1 MEKIN
6 ELNDKLNK
14 LQCYLQELGKVAVA
28 FSGGVDSTFLL
39 KIAHDTLGD
48 NVAAL
53 TAASA
58 FVPERDVKEAAAFCQ
73 KEGIKHFVKEFPVL
87 TIEAIKSNPV
97 NRCYICKK
105 ALFSEFKDMSRELGL
120 LAVVDGTNIDD
131 DDDYRPG
138 RTALKELAIKSPLH
152 KAGFS
157 KQDIRKLSKA
167 MRLSTWNKPS
177 FACLASRFVY
187 GEELTISKLN
197 QVNAAEE
204 YLLHQ
209 GFKQFRVRIHGNL
222 ARIELLP
229 ADIERFM
236 AKNIRLEADRY
247 LKKLG
252 FSYVSLDLLGY
263 RTGSM
268 NEVLL
273 S

>member
-1 MEKIN
+1 MEKFN
-6 ELNDKLNK
+6 ELNDKLTK

-58 FVPERDVKEAAAFCQ
+58 FVPERDVKEAVAFCQ
-73 KEGIKHFVKEFPVL
+73 KEGIKHFIKEFPVL
-87 TIEAIKSNPV
+87 AIEGIKNNPV
-97 NRCYICKK
+97 NRCYLCKK
-105 ALFSEFKDMSRELGL
+105 ALFSEFKHMSRNLGL
-120 LAVVDGTNIDD
+120 LVVVDGTNIDD
-131 DDDYRPG
+131 DGDYRPG
-138 RTALKELAIKSPLH
+138 RKALKELAIKSPLH
-152 KAGFS
+152 EAGFS
-157 KQDIRKLSKA
+157 KQDIRQLSKA
-167 MRLSTWNKPS
+167 MGLPTWNKPS

-187 GEELTISKLN
+187 GEELTLSKLN

-204 YLLHQ
+204 YLLRK
-209 GFKQFRVRIHGNL
+209 GFNQFRVRIHGDL

-236 AKNIRLEADRY
+236 VKDIRLETDSY
-247 LKKLG
+247 FKKLG

-263 RTGSM
+263 RIGSM
-268 NEVLL
+268 NKTLK